1 MPTQTVF
8 QGTVELLDYQQ
19 FLDYAANQLE
29 YDGQTQLLQHIDAKL
44 RANPFNSQSSLTTQE
59 QWAQQIMHELQDNG
73 FDIQYNGNNQWTG
86 SVFSTTPQTTVTNPV
101 NSNVSQTFRGKIRNF
116 YGGINEF
123 NSGTGMQTWVPQR
136 FPVSG
141 GLGNKAMYVLSSV
154 GQALT
159 AVSVGTWLGK
169 TIDSAL
175 YNAMPDYWDSI
186 GMSTLN
192 PETWNGMVNSNDSP
206 FAGLFNM
213 ILGIDGEHST
223 AKAYMNQDALAYMAY
238 ALSQNGWFSSGN
250 EISQSTYL
258 PSGITSIPFNPFY
271 IGTCTFGTYN
281 IYRSNGEIYTTV
293 TGYAFSANGYTYIFY
308 SADAQAV
315 DKMIVFAYPSG
326 NNYIIKRVAT
336 SNAGTLS
343 SYIIADALMVRV
355 SSGSTGGGG
364 GLVTY
369 DNRSCY
375 AYVNISSSNATANLI
390 FSSILSTPS
399 VGTINIQQASW
410 IAYYGDVISN
420 APEGVSN
427 QPNATLPDTSTW
439 NDIPSTLQS
448 LQQQYPD
455 AFNNPMVWNID
466 TPFQNDTGHQAT
478 YIPVPFPM
486 ANSATDTMPISGTQL
501 QNTTQVGDY
510 PQAIQKLLT
519 DTVQQTSTQPAT
531 PPQNPV
537 DTGTGGTPTPV
548 GPVGSA
554 SALWSVYHPTQ
565 AQINSFGA
573 WLWGSVFTTDIR
585 KLFEDPIQGVIS
597 LHKIFAPPVDSGS
610 GNIVVGT
617 LDSGVGSATVTQ
629 QYVTVDCGSV
639 SCNEDFG
646 NVFDYAPFTSVSLF
660 LPFIGIV
667 PLDVSDVMRSTIHV
681 VYGVDVFTGA
691 CLAMVEVSRDGN
703 TVNMYQYSGVASVEY
718 PLTNMQQSGI
728 LSGLL
733 SVAGGVAMTVASGGV
748 GFAAGAAMVG
758 GAAQAANTH
767 IGRSGGFSGNA
778 GAMGIKKPYLIIVRP
793 QTKVA
798 STFPLLEGYPTN
810 YSCKLGECTNH
821 VVVTHVHVEGINATD
836 TELSQIESMLK
847 EGVLV

>member
-8 QGTVELLDYQQ
+8 EGTVELLDYQQ
-19 FLDYAANQLE
+19 FLDYAANQLQ
-29 YDGQTQLLQHIDAKL
+29 YDGQTQMLQHIDAKL
-44 RANPFNSQSSLTTQE
+44 RANPFNAQSSLTTQE
-59 QWAQQIMHELQDNG
+59 QWAQQIMNELQDAG
-73 FDIQYNGNNQWTG
+73 YEIQYNGNNQWTG
-86 SVFSTTPQTTVTNPV
+86 SVFSTTPQTTVTNPI
-101 NSNVSQTFRGKIRNF
+101 NSNISQTFRGKVRNF

-123 NSGTGMQTWVPQR
+123 DSSNLQTWVPQR

-141 GLGNKAMYVLSSV
+141 GLGSKAMYVLSSV

-175 YNAMPDYWDSI
+175 YNVNPNYWDSI
-186 GMSTLN
+186 GLSSLN
-192 PETWNGMVNSNDSP
+192 PETWSSITNGDDSP

-213 ILGIDGEHST
+213 ILGIDGENGT
-223 AKAYMNQDALAYMAY
+223 AKAYMNQNALAYMAY
-238 ALSQNGWFSSGN
+238 ALYQNGWFSSGTP
-250 EISQSTYL
+250 EYTIDTSQYSNWPESITVPIPIQYYGECIGTLATCQYTITNLPSDWLCVMSTPQSGRGCATYL
-258 PSGITSIPFNPFY
+258 FHLGDATLSNTH
-271 IGTCTFGTYN
+271 IGTYTRFKNDGSDSHTDDFVAMSRTVDTTLNGTTFTRYTVSGYPSLSYFGTLVSNNLYQYIN
-281 IYRSNGEIYTTV
+281 IN
-293 TGYAFSANGYTYIFY
+293 FLDN
-308 SADAQAV
+308 
-315 DKMIVFAYPSG
+315 
-326 NNYIIKRVAT
+326 VAT
-336 SNAGTLS
+336 VLFDGTE
-343 SYIIADALMVRV
+343 IQP
-355 SSGSTGGGG
+355 ST
-364 GLVTY
+364 V
-369 DNRSCY
+369 D
-375 AYVNISSSNATANLI
+375 
-390 FSSILSTPS
+390 
-399 VGTINIQQASW
+399 
-410 IAYYGDVISN
+410 
-420 APEGVSN
+420 GVSN
-427 QPNATLPDTSTW
+427 QPNATLPNTSTW

-448 LQQQYPD
+448 LQDQYPN
-455 AFNNPMVWNID
+455 AFSNPMVWNMD
-466 TPFQNDTGHQAT
+466 TPFQNDTGHQET

-501 QNTTQVGDY
+501 QNTTQVGTY
-510 PQAIQKLLT
+510 PQPIQKLLT
-519 DTVQQTSTQPAT
+519 DTVQQTTTQPAT

-537 DTGTGGTPTPV
+537 DTGTGGSPTPV
-548 GPVGSA
+548 APTGSA

-597 LHKIFAPPVDSGS
+597 LHKVFAPPVDSGS
-610 GNIVVGT
+610 GTIVVGT
-617 LDSGVGSATVTQ
+617 LDSEVSSATVNQ

-639 SCNEDFG
+639 SCDEDFG

-681 VYGVDVFTGA
+681 IYGVDVFTGA
-691 CLAMVEVSRDGN
+691 CLAMVEISRDGN

-718 PLTNMQQSGI
+718 PLTNMQQSNI

-733 SVAGGVAMTVASGGV
+733 SIAGGVAMTVASGGV

-767 IGRSGGFSGNA
+767 IGRSGGFSGNS
-778 GAMGIKKPYLIIVRP
+778 GAMGIKKPYLILVRP

-798 STFPLLEGYPTN
+798 GTFPLLEGYPTN
-810 YSCKLGECTNH
+810 YSCKLGDCTNH

-836 TELSQIESMLK
+836 TELTQIESLLK

>member
-8 QGTVELLDYQQ
+8 EGTVELLDYQQ
-19 FLDYAANQLE
+19 FLDYAANQLQ
-29 YDGQTQLLQHIDAKL
+29 YDGQTQLLEHVSAKL
-44 RANPFNSQSSLTTQE
+44 RANPYNSQSSLTTQE
-59 QWAQQIMHELQDNG
+59 QWAQQIMRELQDNG
-73 FDIQYNGNNQWTG
+73 YDIQYNGNNQWTG

-101 NSNVSQTFRGKIRNF
+101 NSNISQTFRGKVRNF
-116 YGGINEF
+116 YGGLNEF
-123 NSGTGMQTWVPQR
+123 DSSNFQTWVPQR
-136 FPVSG
+136 FPASG
-141 GLGNKAMYVLSSV
+141 GLGSKAMYVLSSV

-169 TIDSAL
+169 TVDSAL
-175 YNAMPDYWDSI
+175 YNANPDYWNSI
-186 GMSTLN
+186 GMSSLN
-192 PETWNGMVNSNDSP
+192 PETWSSITNGDDSP

-213 ILGIDGEHST
+213 ILGIDGEHGT
-223 AKAYMNQDALAYMAY
+223 AQAYMNQDALAYMAY
-238 ALSQNGWFSSGN
+238 ALAQNGWFASPETITNTPPTELGLDSSYYPLYCGN
-250 EISQSTYL
+250 VTRIRETNSSITTETWYNAVAYHDLNSNRYDRINYSDVSGAQTIGHKTVFNKNTQEVTDVDIRDTLSNAYTFDGKTVYFKSSRVTTNAGDIN
-258 PSGITSIPFNPFY
+258 PSNPFSMSP
-271 IGTCTFGTYN
+271 FGQ
-281 IYRSNGEIYTTV
+281 S
-293 TGYAFSANGYTYIFY
+293 
-308 SADAQAV
+308 
-315 DKMIVFAYPSG
+315 
-326 NNYIIKRVAT
+326 
-336 SNAGTLS
+336 
-343 SYIIADALMVRV
+343 
-355 SSGSTGGGG
+355 
-364 GLVTY
+364 
-369 DNRSCY
+369 
-375 AYVNISSSNATANLI
+375 
-390 FSSILSTPS
+390 
-399 VGTINIQQASW
+399 
-410 IAYYGDVISN
+410 DVIGKVAWLCQYNSTTG
-420 APEGVSN
+420 ASIEGVSD

-439 NDIPSTLQS
+439 SDIPSTLQS
-448 LQQQYPD
+448 LQQQYPN
-455 AFNNPMVWNID
+455 AFNNPMVWNMD

-486 ANSATDTMPISGTQL
+486 ANSSTDTMPVSGTQL
-501 QNTTQVGDY
+501 QNSTQVGTY

-519 DTVQQTSTQPAT
+519 DTVQQTTTQPAT
-531 PPQNPV
+531 PPSDPV
-537 DTGTGGTPTPV
+537 DTGTGSTSSPTAPT
-548 GPVGSA
+548 GSA

-597 LHKIFAPPVDSGS
+597 LHKVFAPPVDSGS

-617 LDSGVGSATVTQ
+617 LDSGVSSATVNQ

-639 SCNEDFG
+639 SCDEDFG

-681 VYGVDVFTGA
+681 IYGVDVFTGA
-691 CLAMVEVSRDGN
+691 CLAMVEISRDGN

-718 PLTNMQQSGI
+718 PLTNMQQSNI

-733 SVAGGVAMTVASGGV
+733 SIAGGVAMTVASGGV

-758 GAAQAANTH
+758 GAAQASNTH

-778 GAMGIKKPYLIIVRP
+778 GAMGIKNPYLIIVRP

-798 STFPLLEGYPTN
+798 GTFPLLEGYPTN
-810 YSCKLGECTNH
+810 YSCKLGDCTNH

-836 TELSQIESMLK
+836 TELEQIESLLK

>member
-1 MPTQTVF
+1 MPTQTAF
-8 QGTVELLDYQQ
+8 EGTIELLDYQQ

-59 QWAQQIMHELQDNG
+59 QWAQQIMRELQDNG

-86 SVFSTTPQTTVTNPV
+86 SVYATTPQTTVTNPV
-101 NSNVSQTFRGKIRNF
+101 NSNISQTFRGKIRNF
-116 YGGINEF
+116 YGGVNEF
-123 NSGTGMQTWVPQR
+123 DGSLQRWVPQR
-136 FPVSG
+136 FPISG
-141 GLGNKAMYVLSSV
+141 GLGSKAMYVLASV
-154 GQALT
+154 GSAIQ
-159 AVSVGTWLGK
+159 AVSAGVFLGK
-169 TIDSAL
+169 AIDSAF
-175 YNAMPDYWDSI
+175 YNANPDYWDSI
-186 GMSTLN
+186 GMSSLN
-192 PETWNGMVNSNDSP
+192 PETWNGMVNSDDSP

-213 ILGIDGEHST
+213 ILGLDGENGT
-223 AKAYMNQDALAYMAY
+223 AQAYMNQDALAYMSLLLAR
-238 ALSQNGWFSSGN
+238 NGWFNPPIATVETNPLSLD
-250 EISQSTYL
+250 ISPYT
-258 PSGITSIPFNPFY
+258 IPFNVFYSCTITATGGSNTYTYFIDSTCPMFVYYNNNRSFAFFFGTQNIGESVHYIQSYIDRYGRYHEVSNTTSQIETLQNIDDNSYYTHRLSIGLPTNYTNITPDNVSY
-271 IGTCTFGTYN
+271 IGANYTDREKNIGYLLAYN
-281 IYRSNGEIYTTV
+281 VI
-293 TGYAFSANGYTYIFY
+293 
-308 SADAQAV
+308 
-315 DKMIVFAYPSG
+315 P
-326 NNYIIKRVAT
+326 
-336 SNAGTLS
+336 
-343 SYIIADALMVRV
+343 
-355 SSGSTGGGG
+355 
-364 GLVTY
+364 
-369 DNRSCY
+369 
-375 AYVNISSSNATANLI
+375 
-390 FSSILSTPS
+390 
-399 VGTINIQQASW
+399 ASQ
-410 IAYYGDVISN
+410 I
-420 APEGVSN
+420 EGVSD

-448 LQQQYPD
+448 LQNQYPN
-455 AFNNPMVWNID
+455 AFANPMVWNMD

-486 ANSATDTMPISGTQL
+486 ANSATDTMPTSGTQL
-501 QNTTQVGDY
+501 QNATQIGTY

-519 DTVQQTSTQPAT
+519 DTVQQTTTQPAT

-537 DTGTGGTPTPV
+537 DTGTGNTPTPV

-597 LHKIFAPPVDSGS
+597 LHKVFAPPVDSGS

-703 TVNMYQYSGVASVEY
+703 TVNLYQYSGVASVEY
-718 PLTNMQQSGI
+718 PLTNMQQSNI

-798 STFPLLEGYPTN
+798 DSFPLLAGYPTN
-810 YSCKLGECTNH
+810 YSCKLGDCSNH
-821 VVVTHVHVEGINATD
+821 VVVKHVHVEGINATD
-836 TELSQIESMLK
+836 AELAQIDSLLH
-847 EGVLV
+847 EGVLL